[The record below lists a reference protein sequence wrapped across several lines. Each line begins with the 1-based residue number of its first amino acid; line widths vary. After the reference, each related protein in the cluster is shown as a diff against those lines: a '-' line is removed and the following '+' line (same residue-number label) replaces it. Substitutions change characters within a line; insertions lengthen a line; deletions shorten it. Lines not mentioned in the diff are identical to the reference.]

1 MPEKSV
7 KRRLRRIVTRRSP
20 PMTARSS
27 RLSPNWSTRSSV
39 PFRRERKRR
48 SEKRKHWTSR
58 VNYSAG
64 PSTKRLEDGIG
75 WSSSGSSFSFLVH
88 GRKIGARNFW
98 RICQW
103 ASRKGKHGSE
113 LGTRLDTAVHR
124 LQAMVGS
131 AGALVDRL
139 KNHWQSIQPNSTRSY
154 ICAPNRQVFEGW
166 PESKDVNDA
175 LIECHEAQLAFAEA
189 RASLDAE
196 DLALLKPP

>member
-1 MPEKSV
+1 MGQQE
-7 KRRLRRIVTRRSP
+7 RETWLR
-20 PMTARSS
+20 AR
-27 RLSPNWSTRSSV
+27 
-39 PFRRERKRR
+39 
-48 SEKRKHWTSR
+48 
-58 VNYSAG
+58 Y
-64 PSTKRLEDGIG
+64 
-75 WSSSGSSFSFLVH
+75 
-88 GRKIGARNFW
+88 
-98 RICQW
+98 
-103 ASRKGKHGSE
+103 
-113 LGTRLDTAVHR
+113 RLDTAVHR